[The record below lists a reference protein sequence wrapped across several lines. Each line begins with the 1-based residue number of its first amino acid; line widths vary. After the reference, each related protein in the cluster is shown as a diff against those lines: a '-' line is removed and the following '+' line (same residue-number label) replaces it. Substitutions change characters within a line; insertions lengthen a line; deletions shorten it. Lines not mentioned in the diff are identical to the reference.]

1 MTAASISK
9 LQAWMLASRPK
20 TLTATV
26 VPVLVGSAI
35 AWRNNPN
42 LSWFLVACALIC
54 TFALQIATNLVN
66 DVADFKKGTDN
77 EERLGPLRATA
88 NGWLTPNSVWV
99 GAVIAIIVAII
110 SGLPLIEAGG
120 VPLLILGVASIL
132 AAVAYTAGPFPLA
145 YLGLGEVFVL
155 IFFGWVAVGGL
166 VYALTMSWTVPGMW
180 LAGTQIGLLS
190 VVMIAINNLRDIH
203 GDKKS
208 GKNTL
213 AARFGISFARMMI
226 TYVTFTPYVIGALW
240 WRESKLATLLP
251 LLALPMAIKFWK
263 GFAQT
268 QPSKSMNA
276 YLGKASLHLL
286 VFGILLSVA
295 LIWK

>member
-1 MTAASISK
+1 MNTQSISK
-9 LQAWMLASRPK
+9 IQAWALASRPK
-20 TLTATV
+20 TLTATIA
-26 VPVLVGSAI
+26 PILVGTAL
-35 AWRNNPN
+35 AWRYNPG
-42 LSWFLVACALIC
+42 LSWTLVGCAFIC

-66 DVADFKKGTDN
+66 DVADFKKGTDTA
-77 EERLGPLRATA
+77 ERLGPLRATA
-88 NGWLTPNSVWV
+88 NGWLSPNAVWM
-99 GAVIAIIVAII
+99 GAIISILIAIV
-110 SGLPLIEAGG
+110 SGLPLINTGG
-120 VPLLILGVASIL
+120 IPLLILGVASII

-145 YLGLGEVFVL
+145 YLGLGEIFVL

-166 VYALTMSWTVPGMW
+166 VYALTLSWSVPGMW

-203 GDKKS
+203 GDQKS
-208 GKNTL
+208 GKRTL

-226 TYVTFTPYVIGALW
+226 TYVTFIPYVLGALW

-268 QPSKSMNA
+268 QPSKAMNV

-295 LIWK
+295 LAWK